1 MTTLTEQRREF
12 IAAAKAIALRA
23 KAAGRGLTAG
33 ELAQVNEKLDGVKKL
48 DEQITQAKS
57 SSDLLARIGALPDGW
72 EEHYDNDNDN
82 GTNGKGYTTVNGMP
96 FDPSSGSGPSAGY
109 LNLTAAGRKSLGN
122 RVAGQMGRASVAA
135 GAKALLPSGEVSTG
149 VELVTTSPV
158 ALGKIIPGLLSVL
171 PVVQHGG
178 PRYQYLRQTARTNNA
193 APVASGGL
201 KPTTVLGLTR
211 ITGDLVVVA
220 HLSEAIDKYWLEDSA
235 ALQQFVGDELLYGLN
250 LALENQVI
258 NGNGTAPNM
267 TGLLNTSGVL
277 VQAAIAGDLLGTYR
291 SAVTSMETTGQN
303 PSVFVTNPTDWARVE
318 LTKASGTGD
327 YLIDSSP
334 VDRAARKLWGVPI
347 ALSTSIAAGTALLL
361 DTASVALDT
370 DRSGIRV
377 QWSENVSDDFNRNQL
392 RARCEGRFGLSLY
405 QGFGACKITLPA
417 AA

>member
-1 MTTLTEQRREF
+1 MSTLIEQRREF

-23 KAAGRGLTAG
+23 KAAGRALTAG

-48 DEQITQAKS
+48 DEQIAEAKGS
-57 SSDLLARIGALPDGW
+57 ADLIARIGALPDGW
-72 EEHYDNDNDN
+72 EKHYDADN
-82 GTNGKGYTTVNGMP
+82 GNGTDGEGFTTVNGMP
-96 FDPSSGSGPSAGY
+96 FDASSGSGPSAGY

-149 VELVTTSPV
+149 VELVTNSPI
-158 ALGKIIPGLLSVL
+158 AQGRIIPGLLSVL
-171 PVVQHGG
+171 PVVQHAS

-201 KPTTVLGLTR
+201 KPTSALGLTR
-211 ITGDLVVVA
+211 ISADLAVVA
-220 HLSEAIDKYWLEDSA
+220 HLSEAIDKYWIEDSA
-235 ALQQFVGDELLYGLN
+235 ALQQFVGDELLYGLSQ
-250 LALENQVI
+250 ALEGQLL
-258 NGNGTAPNM
+258 NGSGIAPTM
-267 TGLLNTSGVL
+267 AGILNTSGIL
-277 VQAAIAGDLLGTYR
+277 TQAAVVGDLLGTFR

-318 LTKASGTGD
+318 TTKASGSGD

-334 VDRAARKLWGVPI
+334 VDRAARRLWGVPI

-361 DTASVALDT
+361 DTASVALDV

-417 AA
+417 